1 MSEEIDLELVADQT
15 EGFTVADLDHLV
27 RTATQSSFER
37 SLVTESDTLLLQSDL
52 DLALR
57 ISRPSVG
64 ADDAASFASDIE
76 TYARY

>member
-1 MSEEIDLELVADQT
+1 MVVNLAQKPRELFQGILLLASEVDQ
-15 EGFTVADLDHLV
+15 GSL
-27 RTATQSSFER
+27 AT
-37 SLVTESDTLLLQSDL
+37 DAYTLLLQSDL

-57 ISRPSVG
+57 LSGPSVS